1 MRSAALGRAYTHF
14 AERIRQEI
22 VMDVA
27 LRRLTKLALSHA
39 LGAWYALAGCPVL
52 TLTRPIAR
60 LLSLPR
66 SISHPPDYP
75 NRLIDRLIA

>member
-39 LGAWYALAGCPVL
+39 LGAW
-52 TLTRPIAR
+52 
-60 LLSLPR
+60 
-66 SISHPPDYP
+66 
-75 NRLIDRLIA
+75 